1 MTAATTATARTPSGV
16 RARSADLA
24 GLLLARI
31 TVLPALAALFF
42 LLAAFPLLLIGE
54 FRPVAVI
61 PAAGLAIIVGAPLS
75 VRLVRAPIR
84 GTPAWAPVAIAVIA
98 IGFFAFQLYHRSDF
112 VIVTRDPASY
122 VQFATWIAK
131 NGKLPISE
139 DLPAFGRARHLVQFD
154 SYAYFQVGAAIVP
167 QFMAGL
173 PMVLGAASWW
183 GGTLTAL
190 SMAPVLG
197 GAAVLTFGGLAA
209 RLIGPRWAVP
219 ATLAL
224 ALSYPEMFT
233 SRSTYS
239 EPLAQI
245 LLLGGLCLLGD
256 SQRSGGVRAARTL
269 AALAGLALGLLLLVR
284 LDGASDTL
292 PLLPWCGA
300 LVVGRRP
307 QALPLIAGFAVGTLY
322 GVVDGAFLTRPYLR
336 LNISSV
342 VPLALVTL
350 AVILATLVAVLAV
363 KRGLRFP
370 RPRWLPAAAAA
381 LPPVVLAGAAAR
393 VIMAAPYITKHDYA
407 GHSLEWISWWIGKPI
422 IAAATVGAALLA
434 YRVLSSRQPEWAL
447 PLLIFGWTIA
457 VFLARPA
464 ITPDMPWASRRLVP
478 AVLPGCILLAAWAAS
493 WVTRRLRERGFAG
506 PGCTL
511 FAACCG
517 ILLIALPARIAFKP
531 HLGSAGVSLRGLAV
545 QNTYRG
551 ELAAVNKLC
560 GAIPADATVVVVDG
574 RVADLLLENIRGEC
588 GVPAARLREIS
599 VPRIR
604 QVIRGIEGAGRRAV
618 LLGATKNE
626 FNEYSDGTARQVM
639 NLRTRLDG
647 HDANGVPASTRPYS
661 LVVWMWEQSR

>member
-1 MTAATTATARTPSGV
+1 MTAATSTPARTPPGV
-16 RARSADLA
+16 RALPADLA

-42 LLAAFPLLLIGE
+42 LLVAFPLLLIGE

-61 PAAGLAIIVGAPLS
+61 PAAGLAVIVGGPLS
-75 VRLVRAPIR
+75 ARLVRVPIR
-84 GTPAWAPVAIAVIA
+84 NTPAWAPVAIAVISV
-98 IGFFAFQLYHRSDF
+98 GFFAFQLYHRSDF

-131 NGKLPISE
+131 NGKLPIPE
-139 DLPAFGRARHLVQFD
+139 DLPAFGSARHMVQFD
-154 SYAYFQVGAAIVP
+154 SSAYFQVGTTIVP

-173 PMVLGAASWW
+173 PMVLGVAYWW
-183 GGTLTAL
+183 GGTFSAL

-219 ATLAL
+219 ATLTL
-224 ALSYPEMFT
+224 AVSFPEMFT

-245 LLLGGLCLLGD
+245 LLLGGVCLLVD
-256 SQRSGGVRAARTL
+256 SQRSGDVRASRRL
-269 AALAGLALGLLLLVR
+269 AALAGLALGILLLVR

-307 QALPLIAGFAVGTLY
+307 QAIPLIAGFAVGTLY

-336 LNISSV
+336 LNMSSV
-342 VPLALVTL
+342 APLVLVTL
-350 AVILATLVAVLAV
+350 VVILATLVAVLAV

-381 LPPVVLAGAAAR
+381 LPPVVLAGAVAR
-393 VIMAAPYITKHDYA
+393 VIIAAPHITTRDYA
-407 GHSLEWISWWIGKPI
+407 GHSLEWISWWMGKPI

-434 YRVLSSRQPEWAL
+434 YRVLSDRQPEWAL
-447 PLLIFGWTIA
+447 PLMIFGWTIA

-493 WVTRRLRERGFAG
+493 WVTQRLKERGFAG
-506 PGCTL
+506 WRSTL

-517 ILLIALPARIAFKP
+517 ILLIAFPARIAFKP
-531 HLGSAGVSLRGLAV
+531 DLGSAGISLRGLAV
-545 QNTYRG
+545 QDTYRG
-551 ELAAVNKLC
+551 ELAAVDKLC
-560 GAIPADATVVVVDG
+560 GAIPAGSTVVFIDG
-574 RVADLLLENIRGEC
+574 PVADRLLENVRGQC
-588 GVPAARLREIS
+588 GVPAARLREVS

-604 QVIRGIEGAGRRAV
+604 QVISGIEGTGRRAV
-618 LLGATKNE
+618 LLGSTRQE
-626 FNEYSDGTARQVM
+626 FNEYPNGTVKQVM
-639 NLRTRLDG
+639 NLHAQIDG
-647 HDANGVPASTRPYS
+647 YDMNGVPASTRHYS
-661 LVVWMWEQSR
+661 VVVWMWEQNR

>member
-1 MTAATTATARTPSGV
+1 VAARP
-16 RARSADLA
+16 ADLA

-42 LLAAFPLLLIGE
+42 LLVAFPLLVIGE

-61 PAAGLAIIVGAPLS
+61 PAAGLAIIVGVPLS
-75 VRLVRAPIR
+75 VRLIRVPIR
-84 GTPAWAPVAIAVIA
+84 DTPAWAPVAIAVIA
-98 IGFFAFQLYHRSDF
+98 IGFFAFQLYHRSAF

-131 NGKLPISE
+131 NGRLPIPE
-139 DLPAFGRARHLVQFD
+139 DLSAFGRARHMVQFD
-154 SYAYFQVGAAIVP
+154 SPAYFQVGQVIVP

-173 PMVLGAASWW
+173 PMVLGVAYWW
-183 GGTLTAL
+183 GGTYAAL
-190 SMAPVLG
+190 SMASVLG

-219 ATLAL
+219 ATLTL
-224 ALSYPEMFT
+224 AVSYPEMFT

-245 LLLGGLCLLGD
+245 LLLGGLCLLVD
-256 SQRSGGVRAARTL
+256 SQRSGGVRACRRL
-269 AALAGLALGLLLLVR
+269 AALAGLTLGILLLVR

-292 PLLPWCGA
+292 ALLPWCGA

-307 QALPLIAGFAVGTLY
+307 QAIPLIAGFAVGTLY

-336 LNISSV
+336 LNLSSV
-342 VPLALVTL
+342 IPLIAVTL
-350 AVILATLVAVLAV
+350 VVILATLAAVLAV

-381 LPPVVLAGAAAR
+381 LPPAVLAGAVAR
-393 VIMAAPYITKHDYA
+393 VIIAAPHITTHNYA
-407 GHSLEWISWWIGKPI
+407 GHSLEWIYWWIGKPI
-422 IAAATVGAALLA
+422 IAAATVGTALLA
-434 YRVLSSRQPEWAL
+434 YRVLSNRQPEWTL
-447 PLLIFGWTIA
+447 PLMIFGWTIA

-493 WVTRRLRERGFAG
+493 WVTQRLKERGFAG
-506 PGCTL
+506 WRSTL

-517 ILLIALPARIAFKP
+517 ILLIAFPARVAFKP
-531 HLGSAGVSLRGLAV
+531 HLGSAGISLRGLAV
-545 QNTYRG
+545 KNTYRD
-551 ELAAVNKLC
+551 ELAAVDKLC
-560 GAIPADATVVVVDG
+560 AAIGADATVVAVDG
-574 RVADLLLENIRGEC
+574 QVADRLLENVRGQC
-588 GVPAARLREIS
+588 GVPAARLREVS

-604 QVIRGIEGAGRRAV
+604 QVISGIEGTGRRAV
-618 LLGATKNE
+618 LLGATRQT
-626 FNEYSDGTARQVM
+626 FHEYSDGTVRKVM
-639 NLRTRLDG
+639 NYHGQIDG
-647 HDANGVPASTRPYS
+647 YDMNGVPSSTQSYS
-661 LVVWMWEQSR
+661 VVVWMWEQNR